1 MWWLRATQHFKHY
14 SRKSGIFHRTNLQ
27 SKCTK
32 KEQEKLLRYY
42 SDDQEKDNIK
52 KSLKFSTSTS
62 KWWLHIS
69 TFHEKSS
76 RINWTM
82 ARHLKLCWSLS
93 ARNLQIAAICELQIY
108 AGAEKPIK
116 LQLAR
121 PNNNRA
127 VAKQEAKSTDL
138 TDNYFLRLKV
148 IWWTLVTCVRT
159 VCACEQRCRGEVN
172 QTITNYVIIEC
183 MSYELNH
190 FSWKFHSFQRAHSQ

>member
-1 MWWLRATQHFKHY
+1 MWWLRATHNFSTAREKVVCSAVRIY
-14 SRKSGIFHRTNLQ
+14 NQ
-27 SKCTK
+27 SARK

-42 SDDQEKDNIK
+42 IDVDKEKK
-52 KSLKFSTSTS
+52 KKESLKFPISTS

-69 TFHEKSS
+69 TFHKKSS
-76 RINWTM
+76 INWTM
-82 ARHLKLCWSLS
+82 AWHSKLCWSFS
-93 ARNLQIAAICELQIY
+93 ASFLQIAAICELQIY

-148 IWWTLVTCVRT
+148 ILWTLVTC
-159 VCACEQRCRGEVN
+159 EQQCRREVN